1 MKISILL
8 HKMASDWFILSTAV
22 CNDASELYNKMA
34 RGKFMSLFQPL
45 VAGKV
50 LENCGRVFVGCKAPT
65 KIAGIFQNFS
75 AEVNTF
81 WKKGQKKTKCLE
93 KLSL

>member
-1 MKISILL
+1 
-8 HKMASDWFILSTAV
+8 
-22 CNDASELYNKMA
+22 
-34 RGKFMSLFQPL
+34 MSLFQPL

-75 AEVNTF
+75 AEDNTF
-81 WKKGQKKTKCLE
+81 WKKRTKKSKFSA
-93 KLSL
+93 KLSS

>member
-1 MKISILL
+1 MPKIEFAISRMKCLGVIP
-8 HKMASDWFILSTAV
+8 
-22 CNDASELYNKMA
+22 

-45 VAGKV
+45 VAGNV

-81 WKKGQKKTKCLE
+81 WKKKTKKSRE
-93 KLSL
+93 APVAT

>member
-1 MKISILL
+1 MCHCLGPFEATS
-8 HKMASDWFILSTAV
+8 
-22 CNDASELYNKMA
+22 
-34 RGKFMSLFQPL
+34 RGKFMSLFQPQ

-75 AEVNTF
+75 AEVNIV
-81 WKKGQKKTKCLE
+81 WKKGPK
-93 KLSL
+93 